1 MTPEKRLK
9 WMMGHKVKHDA
20 NSYPMEKLFGKILSP
35 FERFLKSTT
44 AGGLVLLGTS
54 ILAIILANL
63 TLTQSFLHD
72 LWGKNIVVGI
82 AGINLNLTIHAFV
95 NEGLMTLFFLVVGLE
110 LKREIM
116 VGELSSLKEASLPV
130 MAALGGMIAPAAIY
144 YAYNPG
150 GPEAAG
156 WGIPMATDIAFAVGI
171 MVLLAWRVPKN
182 LIIFLT
188 ALAIADD
195 LGAVVVIALF
205 YTQAIDMTAVGW
217 ALMIIFFLL
226 FINRGG
232 IRNSL
237 PYALLGILLWFSL
250 LHSGIHATIAGI
262 VLAFAIPSKPAFSPS
277 LFDLRL
283 TELRD
288 AFHDGENNEDGFDN
302 PLSDQ
307 RMALI
312 AENLEKAV
320 IKVQSPQQRIEH
332 TLTPWVTFF
341 VIPLFAL
348 ANAGINFSEVRF
360 FEAVFHTVT
369 MGVAMGLILGKFA
382 GILGM
387 SWLAVKLNI
396 AMLPAHLTW
405 IQIAGA
411 AWLGGIGFTMSMF
424 ISRLAFPGHP
434 ALIEEAKL
442 GIIIAST
449 VCASM
454 GLLWLYIS
462 SVGVTEQLSG

>member
-1 MTPEKRLK
+1 
-9 WMMGHKVKHDA
+9 MGHKTKHDA
-20 NSYPMEKLFGKILSP
+20 NSYPMENLFGKILSP

-44 AGGLVLLGTS
+44 AGGLVLLGAS
-54 ILAIILANL
+54 LLAIILANL
-63 TLTQSFLHD
+63 TFSQSFLHD
-72 LWGKNIVVGI
+72 LWGRDIVVGI
-82 AGINLNLTIHAFV
+82 GGIHLNLTLHALV

-116 VGELSSLKEASLPV
+116 VGELSSLKDAALPV
-130 MAALGGMIAPAAIY
+130 MAALGGMIAPAVIY
-144 YAYNPG
+144 YAFNPS

-171 MVLLAWRVPKN
+171 MVLLSWRVPKN
-182 LIIFLT
+182 LIVFLT

-205 YTQAIDMTAVGW
+205 YTQAIDMTAVGR
-217 ALMIIFFLL
+217 ALVIIFLL
-226 FINRGG
+226 LLINRGG
-232 IRNSL
+232 IRSSL
-237 PYALLGILLWFSL
+237 PYAFLGVSLWFFL
-250 LHSGIHATIAGI
+250 LSSGIHATIAGI
-262 VLAFAIPSKPAFSPS
+262 ILAFAIPSKPAFSPF
-277 LFDLRL
+277 LFDLKL
-283 TELRD
+283 TELRN
-288 AFHDGENNEDGFDN
+288 AFHNKKNDEDSFDN

-312 AENLEKAV
+312 AENLEKAA

-332 TLTPWVTFF
+332 ALTPWVTFF

-348 ANAGINFSEVRF
+348 ANAGINFSEVHF
-360 FEAVFHTVT
+360 TEAILHPVT
-369 MGVAMGLILGKFA
+369 MGVAMGLVIGKFA

-387 SWLAVKLNI
+387 SWLAVKLNV
-396 AMLPAHLTW
+396 AKLPANISW
-405 IQIAGA
+405 VQIAGA

-424 ISRLAFPGHP
+424 IGQLAFPGHP
-434 ALIEEAKL
+434 ALMAEAKL
-442 GIIIAST
+442 GIIVAST

-462 SVGVTEQLSG
+462 SVKV

>member
-1 MTPEKRLK
+1 
-9 WMMGHKVKHDA
+9 MGHKAKHDA

-54 ILAIILANL
+54 LLTIILANL
-63 TLTQSFLHD
+63 TFTQSFLLH
-72 LWGKNIVVGI
+72 LWENNIIVGI
-82 AGINLNLTIHAFV
+82 GAINLNLTVHAFV
-95 NEGLMTLFFLVVGLE
+95 NEGLMTLFFLLVGLE
-110 LKREIM
+110 LKREVM

-130 MAALGGMIAPAAIY
+130 MAALGGMIAPAGIY
-144 YAYNPG
+144 YAFNPG

-171 MVLLAWRVPKN
+171 MVLLAWRVPRN
-182 LIIFLT
+182 LIVFLT

-205 YTQAIDMTAVGW
+205 YTQTIDMTALGW
-217 ALMIIFFLL
+217 ALVIIFLL
-226 FINRGG
+226 LLINRGG
-232 IRNSL
+232 IRNPL
-237 PYALLGILLWFSL
+237 PYALLGILLWFFL
-250 LHSGIHATIAGI
+250 LSSGIHATIAGI

-283 TELRD
+283 TELRN
-288 AFHDGENNEDGFDN
+288 AFHDRNNTENSVDN
-302 PLSDQ
+302 PLSDH

-312 AENLEKAV
+312 SENLEKAA
-320 IKVQSPQQRIEH
+320 IKVQSPQQRIQN

-341 VIPLFAL
+341 VIPVFAL
-348 ANAGINFSEVRF
+348 ANAGIDFSKVHF
-360 FEAVFHTVT
+360 NEAIFHPVT
-369 MGVAMGLILGKFA
+369 MGVAMGLILGKFL

-387 SWLAVKLNI
+387 SWLAVKLNL
-396 AMLPAHLTW
+396 ARLPANVTW
-405 IQIAGA
+405 VHIAGA

-424 ISRLAFPGHP
+424 IGQLAFPGHP

-442 GIIIAST
+442 GIIIASS

-462 SVGVTEQLSG
+462 SVMVTGQLHE

>member
-1 MTPEKRLK
+1 
-9 WMMGHKVKHDA
+9 MGHKAKHNS
-20 NSYPMEKLFGKILSP
+20 NSYPMENLFGKILSP

-54 ILAIILANL
+54 LLTIILANL
-63 TLTQSFLHD
+63 TFSQSFLHH
-72 LWGKNIVVGI
+72 LWEKNIIVGI
-82 AGINLNLTIHAFV
+82 AGINLNLTLHAFV
-95 NEGLMTLFFLVVGLE
+95 NEGLMALFFLLVGLE

-116 VGELSSLKEASLPV
+116 VGELSSFRDAALPV

-144 YAYNPG
+144 YAFNPG

-182 LIIFLT
+182 LILFLT

-205 YTQAIDMTAVGW
+205 YTQTIDMTAVGR
-217 ALMIIFFLL
+217 ALVIIFLL
-226 FINRGG
+226 LLINRGG
-232 IRNSL
+232 IRSSL
-237 PYALLGILLWFSL
+237 SYALLGMLLWFFL
-250 LHSGIHATIAGI
+250 LSSGIHATIAGI
-262 VLAFAIPSKPAFSPS
+262 ILAFAIPSKPAFSPP

-283 TELRD
+283 TELKN
-288 AFHDGENNEDGFDN
+288 AFHDRQNTEDSFDN
-302 PLSDQ
+302 PLSSQ
-307 RMALI
+307 RMTLI
-312 AENLEKAV
+312 AENLEKAA

-332 TLTPWVTFF
+332 ALTPWVTFF
-341 VIPLFAL
+341 VIPVFAL
-348 ANAGINFSEVRF
+348 ANAGINFSKLQF
-360 FEAVFHTVT
+360 SEAIFHPVT
-369 MGVAMGLILGKFA
+369 LGVAMGLIFGKFI

-387 SWLAVKLNI
+387 SWVAVKLNV
-396 AMLPAHLTW
+396 AKLPTNVTW
-405 IQIAGA
+405 MQIAGA
-411 AWLGGIGFTMSMF
+411 SWLGGIGFTMSMF
-424 ISRLAFPGHP
+424 IGQLAFPGRP
-434 ALIEEAKL
+434 ALMEEAKL

-462 SVGVTEQLSG
+462 SVKVTERVLR